1 MDKKRRIPED
11 IQFGQKK
18 DVKRVWS
25 ALVGGERKV
34 QFRVLLDESL
44 YSFFQKFSNEVQ
56 IKRKLKKRQRITMGG
71 IIRIGLKMLKKVCEN
86 NPEIFEEGTEE
97 EIVGKVKEKIK
108 EGK

>member
-25 ALVGGERKV
+25 ALVGKERKV

-44 YSFFQKFSNEVQ
+44 YSFFQKFTSEVQ
-56 IKRKLKKRQRITMGG
+56 IKRKLSKKQRLTLGG
-71 IIRIGLKMLKKVCEN
+71 MIRIGLKLIKEVCES

-97 EIVGKVKEKIK
+97 EIVEKIEVK
-108 EGK
+108 VS